1 MIAHGDSSCWELC
14 SSRPPSVPPSC
25 ISQYI
30 NTVEVTRRRTHQDI
44 RWSSGGVV
52 RCGRA
57 RRQRGGSVLASSG
70 HRLREHGGCRHLAA
84 AVRCGPHGGSRVLEP
99 IHRVHDVTDPPGH
112 LRQCPPPRPPRPVS
126 TVRFQRLGLGV
137 CAALS
142 LHCRRCL
149 VCDGE
154 HVLFAGGRVR
164 RRRCCQGS
172 ASSALEP
179 TDVFREVYRARTRA
193 PLSTASLLPL
203 PKVAIRQFSEAN
215 VRTSSSFTRPSAR
228 SKACQGKP

>member
-1 MIAHGDSSCWELC
+1 MDVHDGSAAALFWRALATASVSTAGAGTSP
-14 SSRPPSVPPSC
+14 PPSAADRTAARGCWSRF
-25 ISQYI
+25 IAFTMSLI
-30 NTVEVTRRRTHQDI
+30 RRGT
-44 RWSSGGVV
+44 
-52 RCGRA
+52 CA
-57 RRQRGGSVLASSG
+57 SV
-70 HRLREHGGCRHLAA
+70 
-84 AVRCGPHGGSRVLEP
+84 
-99 IHRVHDVTDPPGH
+99 
-112 LRQCPPPRPPRPVS
+112 PPPRPPRPVS